1 MAYINLSSLSDVDF
15 RDGIQIFVYLV
26 GEHMPKYVSIG
37 HFWDYASAVTYVEMA
52 QRGVDCLNLG
62 YELGKAIKVATPL
75 EKFIESHNG
84 TISAE
89 AQKAFEAGY
98 KAGKNNE

>member
-15 RDGIQIFVYLV
+15 RDGVQIFIYPV
-26 GEHMPKYVSIG
+26 GEQNPKYVSLG
-37 HFWDYASAVTYVEMA
+37 HFWDYASAVKYVEMA
-52 QRGVDCLNLG
+52 RRGVDCLDRG
-62 YELGKAIKVATPL
+62 YELGGAIKVTSPL

-84 TISAE
+84 TLSLE

-98 KAGKNNE
+98 EAGKNE